1 MLNSPTNYR
10 ARARL
15 PLAALLLV
23 APCAAFGQGPQ
34 MPPSPVRYTEAREH
48 AVRRMV
54 HLPGTVESRLAST
67 VASEVAGLVEELLVR
82 EGDVVKKEQPLARL
96 RTTSLELRRKASA
109 ASLQEAE
116 ARLKQAERNLDRAK
130 ELKESGIISRQD
142 YDDRYYE
149 YHAWQARIE
158 QLKAEIDRIDFD
170 LQQSLIRA
178 PFAGTVTA
186 KRTEVG
192 QWVDVGDPVIDMLS
206 LDELEVRV
214 DVPEQYFSS
223 LNPGARTSITFQSLP
238 GVEAIGRIAAIVPRA
253 DPEARTFPI
262 KVRVPNREGRIGVG
276 MLAQVS
282 FPAGESYRATVV
294 PKDAVIRRGPQEF
307 VFLMNGDNTV
317 SMVPVETGQGLGS
330 WVAVEGAVQ
339 AGQKVVTRGNERL
352 RPGQSVQGQPQEY
365 QLP

>member
-1 MLNSPTNYR
+1 MFNLLATH
-10 ARARL
+10 L
-15 PLAALLLV
+15 KKTWMPLVALLLA
-23 APCAAFGQGPQ
+23 APSTALAQGPQ

-48 AVRRMV
+48 PVRRMV
-54 HLPGTVESRLAST
+54 RLPGTVESRVSST

-96 RTTSLELRRKASA
+96 RTTSLELRRKASV
-109 ASLQEAE
+109 ASLQEAQ
-116 ARLKQAERNLDRAK
+116 ARLKQAERNLERAK

-142 YDDRYYE
+142 YDDRFYE
-149 YHAWQARIE
+149 YDAWQGRVDQYQA
-158 QLKAEIDRIDFD
+158 QIDQIDFD
-170 LQQSLIRA
+170 LQQSIISA

-192 QWVDVGDPVIDMLS
+192 QWVAVGDPVMDMVS
-206 LDELEVRV
+206 LDELEVV
-214 DVPEQYFSS
+214 VEVPEQYFSS
-223 LNPGARTSITFQSLP
+223 LNPGARASVTFEAVPGLEAGGHIT
-238 GVEAIGRIAAIVPRA
+238 AIIPRA
-253 DPEARTFPI
+253 DPEARTFPVKMRI
-262 KVRVPNREGRIGVG
+262 PNREGRIGVG

-307 VFLMNGDNTV
+307 VFLVNGDNTV
-317 SMVPVETGQGLGS
+317 SMVPVETGQGVGS
-330 WVAVEGAVQ
+330 WVAVEGPVQ

-352 RPGQSVQGQPQEY
+352 RPGQSVQGEPQEY